1 MKYGICFSRRGIE
14 IASWAIV
21 IILSGRK
28 TRTWKAKKP
37 RTKKKWGMIN
47 LKTKQTR
54 AMGNKE
60 GTKDGGGEG
69 EGEDDENDDDDDDDD
84 ECEQRG
90 FAEEVALAQE
100 FDVKLEQEFSRGMA
114 ALVSLSESL
123 AGWKART
130 VQSRME
136 FWDELFSL
144 PISHPARKVFYS
156 SLFSACSAS

>member
-37 RTKKKWGMIN
+37 RKETGNDQLEDETDKGE
-47 LKTKQTR
+47 
-54 AMGNKE
+54 GNKE